1 MNKDIEVLKK
11 VYDTADSYTWSELE
25 TYDEYFKSI
34 DFPEDV
40 EQFINSFVAEPNK
53 TFAVIVGSYK
63 TRFYT
68 EEDKYVLKTIEYAAI
83 ISLVLE
89 KPFNTFF
96 ITDKDYEYLNK
107 NQNLFNNLT
116 ENKYFNIKR
125 VNLVK
130 ELYKKVSRKV
140 SKIEDIYGEF
150 LKD

>member
-140 SKIEDIYGEF
+140 SRIEDIYGEF

>member
-11 VYDTADSYTWSELE
+11 VYDTADSYNWSELE

-34 DFPEDV
+34 SFPEDV
-40 EQFINSFVAEPNK
+40 EQFVNSFFTEPNK
-53 TFAVIVGSYK
+53 AFAVIVGSYK

-68 EEDKYVLKTIEYAAI
+68 AEDKYVLKTIEYAAI
-83 ISLVLE
+83 ISLTLE

-107 NQNLFNNLT
+107 NQSLFNNLT
-116 ENKYFNIKR
+116 EKKYFNMKR

-140 SKIEDIYGEF
+140 SRIEDIYGEF
-150 LKD
+150 LND